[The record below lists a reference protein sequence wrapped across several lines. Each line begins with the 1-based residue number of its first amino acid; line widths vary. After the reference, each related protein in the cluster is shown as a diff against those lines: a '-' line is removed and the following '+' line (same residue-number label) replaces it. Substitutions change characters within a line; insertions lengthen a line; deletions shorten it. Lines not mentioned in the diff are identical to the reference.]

1 VAGLQP
7 DRQRA
12 AVCQAR
18 SSPTRRNSAGRAHS
32 PVVTRMQQLSFIFGS
47 HESAQNKGFADDIPI
62 ARLIL
67 KAKLMFESIAVFIAV
82 LSIGIFS
89 AHALEAFGQFFGPR

>member
-1 VAGLQP
+1 
-7 DRQRA
+7 
-12 AVCQAR
+12 
-18 SSPTRRNSAGRAHS
+18 
-32 PVVTRMQQLSFIFGS
+32 MQQLSFIFGS

-67 KAKLMFESIAVFIAV
+67 KAKLMFVFIAV